1 MCFFVLSISN
11 MKYVQSITYKL
22 VGESKKIIKSTPNA
36 YFSFD
41 FPVKFVSK
49 KGIFWENGWFPLV
62 PRKIWVIS
70 LKIFKTDPIDNTW
83 LRRNSG
89 EVIFLPQHTSKV
101 NTSEL
106 PKISKIQHGGWKMA
120 HQATG
125 HKLAPYYNMISSFT
139 NSRGL
144 QPHHHQWELSW
155 VVVVFFSRASLTVRI
170 TVKNGNHV

>member
-106 PKISKIQHGGWKMA
+106 PKIAKIRHGGWKMA
-120 HQATG
+120 HQAAKQLPTRKP
-125 HKLAPYYNMISSFT
+125 KLSRVTSGYGGLMIPL
-139 NSRGL
+139 SR
-144 QPHHHQWELSW
+144 
-155 VVVVFFSRASLTVRI
+155 VRP
-170 TVKNGNHV
+170 TQKNGGYIGVA

>member
-1 MCFFVLSISN
+1 MVFGL
-11 MKYVQSITYKL
+11 KYLKYEIYIQSITYQL

-106 PKISKIQHGGWKMA
+106 PKSGTEAEKWPTKRPNSYLPENRSYPESPQDMGTLSRIFLTPKNRD
-120 HQATG
+120 
-125 HKLAPYYNMISSFT
+125 NMGVT
-139 NSRGL
+139 
-144 QPHHHQWELSW
+144 
-155 VVVVFFSRASLTVRI
+155 
-170 TVKNGNHV
+170 